1 MAIENFVRKT
11 AKRKKKIWCCCQ
23 KPIHFGNVIV
33 SSFFSRTY
41 NHWLNC
47 LLATKH
53 MHTILQTLRVNT
65 TNRILMEIHIKQ
77 TAFHSLDFVHRRG
90 FWMLDSSVKERARGN
105 REKSDFYF
113 TIFQTIRLIETLHH
127 TIHPENSSKCAFFF
141 SPQTVSN
148 V

>member
-1 MAIENFVRKT
+1 MAIENFVRKI
-11 AKRKKKIWCCCQ
+11 AERKKDWCCCQ

-33 SSFFSRTY
+33 LCFFFRTY

-90 FWMLDSSVKERARGN
+90 FWMLDSSVKESSRGN
-105 REKSDFYF
+105 WEKSDFYF

-127 TIHPENSSKCAFFF
+127 AIHPKDSSKY
-141 SPQTVSN
+141 TN